1 MPRDEPVAGVDRR
14 RQPQRTKRDA
24 QRTGQPQLDEQRHSS
39 APVARQRL
47 PGGEDEPPAFVA
59 LLFRDR
65 GEYGRRLR
73 VAERKQ
79 RKALS
84 PVERGDD
91 PRRPATEASTA
102 GEEHHRTRQHRHGR
116 SSGVARHAVDYAR
129 PGGTASPT
137 FAGFA
142 EGYGGAVSARLFGIG
157 WLFHLKG
164 LTNSLF
170 FVLVSVLQPVI
181 FASIAFFM
189 VESGNQAGT
198 LLYVALGAGL
208 MGIWS
213 ATLFGSG
220 GAIQWQRWQGT
231 LELLVGAPPP
241 FVAVL
246 LPLTVATATIGIY
259 SVAAT
264 LVWGRLFF
272 AMPLDFAH
280 PLQLAVA
287 LPTTILSLGM
297 LGLLLAST
305 FVLYRHANAFSNL
318 LEYPVW
324 LATGLL
330 VPLTLLPGWVA
341 PISWVLSPTW
351 GMRAIREAAFGGD
364 AWPEIGL
371 CTALGFVYLGLGA
384 VTLRNF
390 ERLARSRATLSLT

>member
-1 MPRDEPVAGVDRR
+1 MSGYPRIVWMGLRFRIREFSVS
-14 RQPQRTKRDA
+14 
-24 QRTGQPQLDEQRHSS
+24 LW
-39 APVARQRL
+39 
-47 PGGEDEPPAFVA
+47 F
-59 LLFRDR
+59 LLM
-65 GEYGRRLR
+65 
-73 VAERKQ
+73 
-79 RKALS
+79 
-84 PVERGDD
+84 
-91 PRRPATEASTA
+91 
-102 GEEHHRTRQHRHGR
+102 
-116 SSGVARHAVDYAR
+116 
-129 PGGTASPT
+129 
-137 FAGFA
+137 
-142 EGYGGAVSARLFGIG
+142 
-157 WLFHLKG
+157 
-164 LTNSLF
+164 N
-170 FVLVSVLQPVI
+170 VLQPII

-246 LPLTVATATIGIY
+246 LPLTVATSTIGIY
-259 SVAAT
+259 SVLAT
-264 LVWGRLFF
+264 LAWGRLFF
-272 AMPLDFAH
+272 GMPLDFAH

-287 LPTTILSLGM
+287 LPATVLSLGM

-305 FVLYRHANAFSNL
+305 FVLYRNANAFSNL

-341 PISWVLSPTW
+341 PIGWILSPTW
-351 GMRAIREAAFGGD
+351 GMRAIRQAAFGGN
-364 AWPEIGL
+364 AWPEIALCAGL
-371 CTALGFVYLGLGA
+371 GLAYVALGALA
-384 VTLRNF
+384 LRNF